1 MKGKLVTFLIICL
14 LILSGCWDRNEI
26 EEISFVLGSALDPM
40 DDEEVIRKY
49 KEETGRAIP
58 KEMFLMTYQVVI
70 PGQLGGGGVEGGSS
84 GGLPFYNIRSAGM
97 TSFSNNRNFT
107 SRRSRSMNLEHLKV
121 LIINEELAREGIIE
135 HLIDMFVRDH
145 AMRRDIIVF
154 ISKGK
159 GYEILEKKLPL
170 EIAPSIS
177 IDMISGNAS
186 RSHKTPPEK
195 FIGELMSNVISDQS
209 YIVPRIAKTEGEF
222 NVAGAAVFLG
232 KENKMVGWLGEYDV
246 QGYSWVTGE
255 AENEVVEAFFG
266 REETP
271 FVYENDYT
279 DTQIQYNQKDG
290 KDFFNI
296 LIKSEGFFVEN
307 WIKGIEL
314 GSQESILK
322 LEKAVAKEIER
333 QATKIIEKM
342 QTEFYTDI
350 FKFYDQVRINNF
362 SYWQEVKDHWDGEAG
377 AFSQAEVNVEAKVKI
392 RHHMTTEQLEQE

>member
-1 MKGKLVTFLIICL
+1 
-14 LILSGCWDRNEI
+14 
-26 EEISFVLGSALDPM
+26 
-40 DDEEVIRKY
+40 
-49 KEETGRAIP
+49 
-58 KEMFLMTYQVVI
+58 
-70 PGQLGGGGVEGGSS
+70 
-84 GGLPFYNIRSAGM
+84 
-97 TSFSNNRNFT
+97 
-107 SRRSRSMNLEHLKV
+107 
-121 LIINEELAREGIIE
+121 
-135 HLIDMFVRDH
+135 
-145 AMRRDIIVF
+145 MRRDIIVF